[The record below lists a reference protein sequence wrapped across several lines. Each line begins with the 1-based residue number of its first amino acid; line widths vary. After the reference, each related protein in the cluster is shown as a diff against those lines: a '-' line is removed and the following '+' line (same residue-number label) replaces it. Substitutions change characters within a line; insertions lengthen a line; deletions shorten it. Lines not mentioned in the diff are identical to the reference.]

1 MKDKNRID
9 EITILLQ
16 GVSLPN
22 PGLTANEDLLAA
34 QHRPTVT
41 VQPIDP
47 VVIQEADDMLLAL
60 LLLANHPRQF
70 NAKKFLERLSGDI
83 TKRQRTLT
91 FLRYHAWPKNLERI
105 TDQAAVRRATS
116 RSCLMA
122 TSSITA
128 LDIVQRKTSRS
139 PNGCWM

>member
-34 QHRPTVT
+34 QDRPTVT

-47 VVIQEADDMLLAL
+47 VVIQEADDMFGMAM
-60 LLLANHPRQF
+60 
-70 NAKKFLERLSGDI
+70 
-83 TKRQRTLT
+83 
-91 FLRYHAWPKNLERI
+91 
-105 TDQAAVRRATS
+105 VRSHKSTS
-116 RSCLMA
+116 
-122 TSSITA
+122 TS
-128 LDIVQRKTSRS
+128 L
-139 PNGCWM
+139 